1 MNSAL
6 RGAAVFISA
15 FGGRGRSTHF
25 ERALFPAGTRSS
37 SLELFFTHADPSG
50 LPGETVP
57 DIVTR
62 GKEKTLPAMP
72 ANCAKS
78 FVTREESE
86 RGQKGVVA
94 PEVTVTVRQYGFWYV
109 YTDKNRSDEQAATAV
124 SNRWRQAQKETD

>member
-6 RGAAVFISA
+6 RGSAVFIST

-72 ANCAKS
+72 ALKARGLNNRGGLLSYSYAKELL
-78 FVTREESE
+78 FAEEVN
-86 RGQKGVVA
+86 K
-94 PEVTVTVRQYGFWYV
+94 T
-109 YTDKNRSDEQAATAV
+109 
-124 SNRWRQAQKETD
+124 WR